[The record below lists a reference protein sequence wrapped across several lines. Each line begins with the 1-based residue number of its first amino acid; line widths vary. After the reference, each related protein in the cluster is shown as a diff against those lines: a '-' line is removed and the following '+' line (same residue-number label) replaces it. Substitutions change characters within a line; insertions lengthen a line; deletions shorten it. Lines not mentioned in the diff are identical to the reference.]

1 MFLEYKSCAKYKKYQ
16 LFSDLGVQL
25 CCYLSITCNSKSHF
39 QYSIGNRM
47 LYLSPFQHLIM
58 CKQIAQKRNKG
69 VLVVEKGDKI
79 MGNTLNIF
87 IKFSLVL
94 TVAVPAIYVL
104 ISFSNMVESS
114 ETGKNGISMARYTE
128 LTGEQF

>member
-1 MFLEYKSCAKYKKYQ
+1 M
-16 LFSDLGVQL
+16 
-25 CCYLSITCNSKSHF
+25 
-39 QYSIGNRM
+39 
-47 LYLSPFQHLIM
+47 HLIM
-58 CKQIAQKRNKG
+58 CKQIAQKRRKG

-87 IKFSLVL
+87 VKFSLIL
-94 TVAVPAIYVL
+94 TVAVPAFCVI

-114 ETGKNGISMARYTE
+114 EAGKNGISMTRYTE